1 MIRGCVA
8 LLVVAFLFLSMPSSV
23 RADRVGESVHATLT
37 SGTPNQYVFR
47 GLVLNDKG
55 WIGQAGSDLWAD
67 LLDTDDL
74 RISSVVGFWI
84 TLHPGD
90 KAEMGAGPAA
100 WYESRLD
107 GGLVFGVGDLDMDGR
122 VVVYSSPNG
131 SFEDI
136 YELRGVLK
144 YDDERLF
151 AQGSSRAIFR
161 GFAPKLT
168 LAYEMKGARD
178 QQNNGAYAEL
188 AIAPRLRI
196 LEGVALSADL
206 SFPIS
211 AGFSVADYYEFVD
224 KNGDIQDHGLGF
236 ASFGT
241 KLDVALGFV
250 PERLGLWSMT
260 FYLDAVLPV
269 AQADAAGSK
278 VDTVELVVGA
288 FGALHF

>member
-1 MIRGCVA
+1 VQ
-8 LLVVAFLFLSMPSSV
+8 
-23 RADRVGESVHATLT
+23 ADQVGESVHATLM
-37 SGTPNQYVFR
+37 SGTPNQYIFR
-47 GLVLNDKG
+47 GLVLNDRG
-55 WIGQAGSDLWAD
+55 WIGQSGSDLWAD
-67 LLDTDDL
+67 LLDTEQL

-90 KAEMGAGPAA
+90 KAKVGAGPAA

-107 GGLVFGVGDLDMDGR
+107 GGLILGVGNLDLDGR
-122 VVVYSSPNG
+122 VVIYSSPNG
-131 SFEDI
+131 SFHDI

-144 YDDERLF
+144 YDDQELF
-151 AQGSSRAIFR
+151 TQGSPRAIFR

-178 QQNNGAYAEL
+178 GQKNGAYAEL
-188 AIAPRLRI
+188 SVAPTLHV

-211 AGFSVADYYEFVD
+211 AGFSVADYYEFAD
-224 KNGDIQDHGLGF
+224 KNGQIKDHALGF

-241 KLDVALGFV
+241 QLDIALGFV
-250 PERLGLWSMT
+250 PERLGLWT
-260 FYLDAVLPV
+260 LTGYFDAVLPV

-278 VDTVELVVGA
+278 VDTVELLVGTY
-288 FGALHF
+288 GALHF

>member
-1 MIRGCVA
+1 
-8 LLVVAFLFLSMPSSV
+8 MPFAA

-37 SGTPNQYVFR
+37 SGTPNQYIFR
-47 GLVLNDKG
+47 GLVLNNKG

-74 RISSVVGFWI
+74 RISSVVGFWA

-90 KAEMGAGPAA
+90 KAKVGAGPAA
-100 WYESRLD
+100 WYESRID
-107 GGLVFGVGDLDMDGR
+107 GGLILGVGDLVLDGR
-122 VVVYSSPNG
+122 LVIYSSPNG

-136 YELRGVLK
+136 YELRGVIA
-144 YDDERLF
+144 YDDDRLF
-151 AQGSSRAIFR
+151 SQGSSRAIFR

-168 LAYEMKGARD
+168 LAYEAKGARD
-178 QQNNGAYAEL
+178 QQKSGAYAEV
-188 AIAPRLRI
+188 AIAPRLHI

-211 AGFSVADYYEFVD
+211 AGFSVADYYEFAD
-224 KNGDIQDHGLGF
+224 KNGDIKDHGLGF

-241 KLDVALGFV
+241 NLVLALGFV
-250 PERLGLWSMT
+250 PERLGVWTLT
-260 FYLDAVLPV
+260 GYFDAVLPV

-278 VDTVELVVGA
+278 VDTVELLVGTY
-288 FGALHF
+288 GALHF